1 MFQQENLKKYLIV
14 LSVLVLLLAGTLAY
28 VLIRSGGKGD
38 VVARV
43 DGQPVSKDELYELM
57 VQSNGQAA
65 LDSLISQKLVEL
77 EAKEQNITAT
87 DAEVQKELDEV
98 AEYYGGLDVFEQSL
112 KTYNLTLEDVKEDL
126 AVQVKLEKLMKLKIN
141 VTDKEIQEYFTANKE
156 LYDVE
161 EQVKASHILVDTEEK
176 AQEIRQKLEAGG
188 DFAELA
194 KTNSQDTTNKDQG
207 GDLGTISRGQ
217 MVEEFEEAA
226 FSLPV
231 GEISQPVKTEYGYH
245 IIKVT
250 EKISAREGTLAENKE
265 GIRDTLFNQKMQTE
279 YSAWLDEQ
287 YKKHKV
293 ETLL

>member
-250 EKISAREGTLAENKE
+250 EKIPAREGTLAENKE

>member
-141 VTDKEIQEYFTANKE
+141 VTDNEIQEYFTANKE

-250 EKISAREGTLAENKE
+250 EKIPAREGTLAENKE

>member
-126 AVQVKLEKLMKLKIN
+126 AVQVKLEKLMRLKIN

-250 EKISAREGTLAENKE
+250 EKIPAREGTLAENKE